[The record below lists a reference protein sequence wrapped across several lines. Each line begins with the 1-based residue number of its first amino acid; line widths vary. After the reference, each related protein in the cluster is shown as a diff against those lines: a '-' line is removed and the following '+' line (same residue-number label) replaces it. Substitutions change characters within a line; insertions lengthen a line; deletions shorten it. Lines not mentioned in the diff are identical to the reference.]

1 MYEVSTM
8 VMLLW
13 LNKNAWLIYAVLRQR
28 LIKTPGLHNR
38 AIGQA
43 FKDLIDE
50 AFRPDRIWQND
61 LDRHGYDEWTISFKE
76 KVALTLK
83 QWWDKAGYEA
93 QKLLRNLQQKAEQW
107 WYFLHHPEIPPNH
120 NLAER
125 SLRLAITKRKVS
137 GGSRSMERFQQTANL
152 LTVVLSLSSPR
163 PFGD

>member
-1 MYEVSTM
+1 M
-8 VMLLW
+8 
-13 LNKNAWLIYAVLRQR
+13 
-28 LIKTPGLHNR
+28 HNR
-38 AIGQA
+38 ARGQA

-50 AFRPDRIWQND
+50 AFRHYRIWQND
-61 LDRHGYDEWTISFKE
+61 RDRHGYDEWTISFKE
-76 KVALTLK
+76 KVALNLK

-107 WYFLHHPEIPPNH
+107 WYFLPHPEIPPDN

-152 LTVVLSLSSPR
+152 LTVVQT
-163 PFGD
+163 